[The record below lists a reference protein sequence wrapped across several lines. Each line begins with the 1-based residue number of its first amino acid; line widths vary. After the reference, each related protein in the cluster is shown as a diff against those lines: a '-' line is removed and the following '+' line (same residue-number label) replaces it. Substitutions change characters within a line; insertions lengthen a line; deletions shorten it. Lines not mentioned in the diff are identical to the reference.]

1 MDFFDEL
8 LKTEKEPSKAPG
20 LVSGIVLENY
30 DEKYPG
36 MVKVEYSAGETG
48 KNKSGWIPVASFYA
62 GKEHGAYFLPEIG
75 SEVLVA
81 FILGNWDKPVVI
93 GSLWNKQS
101 PIPKG
106 IPEKKNFNKT
116 VKTKGGSQVLFSD
129 EEKKQSIE
137 ITTPAGLKIGI
148 YDEKSKVVIQDKDN
162 KNSITLDAKNGCI
175 SLDASKKI
183 ELKINGSTL
192 VTLDSNK
199 ETVNVGS
206 VDIKAKQSFKVNGQ
220 SVSIKGTTAEV
231 NASGS
236 LKINASGITEVKG
249 SMVKIN

>member
-1 MDFFDEL
+1 MEQF
-8 LKTEKEPSKAPG
+8 
-20 LVSGIVLENY
+20 
-30 DEKYPG
+30 
-36 MVKVEYSAGETG
+36 
-48 KNKSGWIPVASFYA
+48 IPVASFYA

>member
-1 MDFFDEL
+1 MAVFHW
-8 LKTEKEPSKAPG
+8 T
-20 LVSGIVLENY
+20 
-30 DEKYPG
+30 
-36 MVKVEYSAGETG
+36 
-48 KNKSGWIPVASFYA
+48 
-62 GKEHGAYFLPEIG
+62 
-75 SEVLVA
+75 
-81 FILGNWDKPVVI
+81 
-93 GSLWNKQS
+93 
-101 PIPKG
+101 
-106 IPEKKNFNKT
+106 
-116 VKTKGGSQVLFSD
+116 QV
-129 EEKKQSIE
+129 
-137 ITTPAGLKIGI
+137 
-148 YDEKSKVVIQDKDN
+148 
-162 KNSITLDAKNGCI
+162 
-175 SLDASKKI
+175 KKI

>member
-81 FILGNWDKPVVI
+81 FILGNWDI
-93 GSLWNKQS
+93 
-101 PIPKG
+101 I
-106 IPEKKNFNKT
+106 IC
-116 VKTKGGSQVLFSD
+116 
-129 EEKKQSIE
+129 
-137 ITTPAGLKIGI
+137 
-148 YDEKSKVVIQDKDN
+148 
-162 KNSITLDAKNGCI
+162 NSH
-175 SLDASKKI
+175 
-183 ELKINGSTL
+183 
-192 VTLDSNK
+192 
-199 ETVNVGS
+199 
-206 VDIKAKQSFKVNGQ
+206 
-220 SVSIKGTTAEV
+220 
-231 NASGS
+231 
-236 LKINASGITEVKG
+236 
-249 SMVKIN
+249 

>member
-8 LKTEKEPSKAPG
+8 LKTEREPSKAPG
-20 LVSGIVLENY
+20 MVSGIVLENY
-30 DEKYPG
+30 NDKYPG
-36 MVKVEYSAGETG
+36 MVKVEYGAGEKG

-116 VKTKGGSQVLFSD
+116 IKTKGGDQILFSD
-129 EEKKQSIE
+129 EDKKQSIE
-137 ITTPAGLKIGI
+137 ITTPSGLKIGI
-148 YDEKSKVVIQDKDN
+148 YDEK
-162 KNSITLDAKNGCI
+162 
-175 SLDASKKI
+175 
-183 ELKINGSTL
+183 
-192 VTLDSNK
+192 
-199 ETVNVGS
+199 
-206 VDIKAKQSFKVNGQ
+206 KQSRHSRQ
-220 SVSIKGTTAEV
+220 RQ
-231 NASGS
+231 
-236 LKINASGITEVKG
+236 
-249 SMVKIN
+249 